1 MEVLRF
7 KTSGKYL
14 VGGLWSRQ
22 ENSRHFTSGLLKG
35 TVGNIHKRAQF
46 AGKSASA
53 AIMPPKKKAAN
64 EPNKKTE
71 QKKKEKII
79 EVTGTSLC
87 SQTTSGISCLLMFA
101 LLHFKGQNVRF
112 EKQEGQKATDFCETS
127 DPTGSEIER

>member
-14 VGGLWSRQ
+14 VGGLWCRQ
-22 ENSRHFTSGLLKG
+22 ENSRHFTSGLLQG
-35 TVGNIHKRAQF
+35 TVGNINKHAQF
-46 AGKSASA
+46 AGKSAAA

-79 EVTGTSLC
+79 EVTLC

-101 LLHFKGQNVRF
+101 HLHFKGQNVRF